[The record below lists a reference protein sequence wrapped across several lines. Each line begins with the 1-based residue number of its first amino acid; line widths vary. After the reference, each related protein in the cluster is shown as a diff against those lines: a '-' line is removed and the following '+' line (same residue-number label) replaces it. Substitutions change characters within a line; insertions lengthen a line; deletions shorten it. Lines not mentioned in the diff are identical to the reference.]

1 MGHACNSSCSNYFE
15 KQIPDTGVKYTG
27 PVIPAL
33 GICTGDYLS
42 EVDAVI
48 LQKIFDYAHGIGISM
63 TDPAT
68 GLPTVNLTTG
78 SCAPLFADCIS
89 CCGTCTDL
97 PCLLN
102 CYKTAICTLYDD
114 VKTIQDEIGPALTGY
129 NTACLTGVN
138 SSSLLNQVLQEL
150 ITEFCALVTAFNVL
164 DTTVTGF
171 TAGIDTTIGNFL
183 ATAITSC
190 SGVAGPNITRT
201 GTGASTQFSFNGFVP
216 VGAVIPYAGSQANFP
231 GGIGTGPLCGW
242 NLANGLNGTV
252 NMMGQVPVGLTT
264 MGGTLPANATGMS
277 VTYNGQTSGE
287 PTHLLTYSESGNP
300 GNACTVVDN
309 GHFHHF
315 KFWGGGVPDRGVG
328 LSGVVLLS
336 GTGYGNTYMKYD
348 GTCMSSPAPGGT
360 SGSCGGDGV
369 CSAYITKEFTGIS
382 VSNTAAN
389 AAAAHNNMQPSTG
402 LLYIQRM
409 F

>member
-27 PVIPAL
+27 PAIPAL

-63 TDPAT
+63 TDPVT

-216 VGAVIPYAGSQANFP
+216 VGAVIPYAGSPSNFP
-231 GGIGTGPLCGW
+231 GGVGTGALCGW
-242 NLANGLNGTV
+242 NIANGQNLTV
-252 NMMGQVPVGLTT
+252 NMMGQVPVGRTDIG
-264 MGGTLPANATGMS
+264 MGGSLPSNATGLS
-277 VTYNGQTSGE
+277 ITTTGAQVGE
-287 PTHLLTYSESGNP
+287 PTHLLTGSESGTASHVHSINDP
-300 GNACTVVDN
+300 G
-309 GHFHHF
+309 HSH
-315 KFWGGGVPDRGVG
+315 
-328 LSGVVLLS
+328 LLS
-336 GTGYGNTYMKYD
+336 VNLDSASGSHNSNYMKFDTTSFTNTLD
-348 GTCMSSPAPGGT
+348 GQPDVGNIHAKIRNNT
-360 SGSCGGDGV
+360 
-369 CSAYITKEFTGIS
+369 TGIT
-382 VSNTAAN
+382 VN
-389 AAAAHNNMQPSTG
+389 ASGNVNAVDPHNNMQPSTG

>member
-27 PVIPAL
+27 PAIPAL

-48 LQKIFDYAHGIGISM
+48 LQKLIDYSTGVGIRIPSI
-63 TDPAT
+63 DPTQGA
-68 GLPTVNLTTG
+68 
-78 SCAPLFADCIS
+78 CAILFADCVG
-89 CCGTCTDL
+89 CCNSCTDL
-97 PCLLN
+97 PCLLE

-231 GGIGTGPLCGW
+231 GGYGVGPLCGW
-242 NLANGLNGTV
+242 VLANGGTYTANGITITSV

-264 MGGTLPANATGMS
+264 MGGTLPSNATGLS
-277 VTYNGQTSGE
+277 VTTPNAIVPGSEATHTLIVSEVPAIPIGGSLTDPGHNHAIQYQHQERKIVTGGPDNYVDFSGPMTATTPWNE
-287 PTHLLTYSESGNP
+287 YP
-300 GNACTVVDN
+300 GNVYHGPTIPGEN
-309 GHFHHF
+309 G
-315 KFWGGGVPDRGVG
+315 
-328 LSGVVLLS
+328 GVVL
-336 GTGYGNTYMKYD
+336 NK
-348 GTCMSSPAPGGT
+348 
-360 SGSCGGDGV
+360 
-369 CSAYITKEFTGIS
+369 TGITLDGA
-382 VSNTAAN
+382 VAN
-389 AAAAHNNMQPSTG
+389 GGGGAHNNMQPSTG

>member
-27 PVIPAL
+27 PAIPAL

-48 LQKIFDYAHGIGISM
+48 LQKLIDYSTGVGIRIPSI
-63 TDPAT
+63 D
-68 GLPTVNLTTG
+68 LTQG
-78 SCAPLFADCIS
+78 ACAILFADCVG
-89 CCGTCTDL
+89 CCNSCTDL
-97 PCLLN
+97 PCLLE

-190 SGVAGPNITRT
+190 SGVAGPNIART

-216 VGAVIPYAGSQANFP
+216 VGAVIPYAGSPSNFP
-231 GGIGTGPLCGW
+231 GGVGTGALCGW
-242 NLANGLNGTV
+242 NIANGQNLTV
-252 NMMGQVPVGLTT
+252 NMMGQVPVGRTDIG
-264 MGGTLPANATGMS
+264 MGGSLPSNATGLS
-277 VTYNGQTSGE
+277 ITTTGAQVGE
-287 PTHLLTYSESGNP
+287 PTHLLTGSESGTASHVHSINDP
-300 GNACTVVDN
+300 G
-309 GHFHHF
+309 HSH
-315 KFWGGGVPDRGVG
+315 
-328 LSGVVLLS
+328 LLS
-336 GTGYGNTYMKYD
+336 VNLDSASGSHNSNYMKFDTTSFTNTLD
-348 GTCMSSPAPGGT
+348 GQPDVGNIHAKIRNNT
-360 SGSCGGDGV
+360 
-369 CSAYITKEFTGIS
+369 TGITVNAS
-382 VSNTAAN
+382 GAINAVS
-389 AAAAHNNMQPSTG
+389 AHNNMQPSTG